1 MKQKEFCLRLKL
13 QKGITNKEMHL
24 VVEQLGYDQLEIT
37 FDLIQEL
44 DISSKLRHKI
54 LQAMKNSALDQCIER
69 IMMQCEVITIFD
81 NIYPSQL
88 REIYSPPI
96 ILFARGDLKLLQKRI
111 TVVVGSRY
119 PTSYSSFVLKNLIP
133 KLIQQDIVIA
143 SGLAR
148 GVDALA
154 HRETLK
160 NEGKTIAVIGNGLN
174 YFYPNQNQKLQEK
187 IMKQGLVLSEY
198 LPDTPP
204 LPFRFV
210 ERNRVLAGLCE
221 NVIVTEAKKKSGSL
235 ITANYA
241 LEANRN
247 IFAVPGPLSSNLSE
261 GPNELIAAG
270 AYPILKDDFEI
281 TL

>member
-13 QKGITNKEMHL
+13 QKNIANKEIYYL
-24 VVEQLGYDQLEIT
+24 IDQLDFVQEDIT
-37 FDLIQEL
+37 FDIINEL
-44 DISSKLRHKI
+44 DISSELHYKVV
-54 LQAMKNSALDQCIER
+54 QAMKNSALNSCIDR
-69 IMMQCEVITIFD
+69 ILMQCEIITIFD
-81 NIYPSQL
+81 KLYPAQL
-88 REIYSPPI
+88 REIYHPPI
-96 ILFARGDLKLLQKRI
+96 ILFARGDLNLLRRKI
-111 TVVVGSRY
+111 TVIVGSRY
-119 PTSYSSFVLKNLIP
+119 PTEYSTFVLENLIP
-133 KLIQQDIVIA
+133 NLVKQDIVIA

-154 HRETLK
+154 HTKTLK
-160 NEGKTIAVIGNGLN
+160 NGGKTIAVIGNGLN
-174 YFYPNQNQKLQEK
+174 YFYPKQNQDLQLN
-187 IMKQGLVLSEY
+187 IMNQGLILSEY

-210 ERNRVLAGLCE
+210 ERNRILAGLCE
-221 NVIVTEAKKKSGSL
+221 NVIITEAKKKSGSL

-247 IFAVPGPLSSNLSE
+247 IFAVPGPLSSPLSE

-281 TL
+281 PL

>member
-13 QKGITNKEMHL
+13 QRNISNKEIYHII
-24 VVEQLGYDQLEIT
+24 EQLDFIQEEIT
-37 FDLIQEL
+37 FDIINEL
-44 DISSKLRHKI
+44 DISSELHYKLV
-54 LQAMKNSALDQCIER
+54 QAMKSSALDTCIER
-69 IMMQCEVITIFD
+69 ILMQCEIITIFD
-81 NIYPSQL
+81 EIYPVQL
-88 REIYSPPI
+88 REIYHPPV
-96 ILFARGDLKLLQKRI
+96 ILFARGDLRLLQKQI
-111 TVVVGSRY
+111 TVIVGSRY
-119 PTSYSSFVLKNLIP
+119 PTEYSTFVLKNLIP
-133 KLIQQDIVIA
+133 NLVKQDMVIA

-154 HRETLK
+154 HTQTLK
-160 NEGKTIAVIGNGLN
+160 NGGKTIAVIGNGLN
-174 YFYPNQNQKLQEK
+174 YFYPKQNQNLQLN
-187 IMKQGLVLSEY
+187 IMNQGLILSEY

-210 ERNRVLAGLCE
+210 ERNRILAGLCK

-247 IFAVPGPLSSNLSE
+247 IFAVPGPLSSPLSE
-261 GPNELIAAG
+261 GPNDLIAAG

-281 TL
+281 SL